1 DHSTQIMPL
10 RSKDRKQQLQEFE
23 HRMMKHF
30 DQMRWRFAEMYE
42 RLYQTDRAFDRLEN
56 RIKIAE
62 TNLQGLGNTVATF
75 GEGIQREFQG
85 IEQRLGESLDRAQR
99 DWNEHFDRAERS
111 GMSVDA
117 EVKWSV
123 NAGYARVLNS
133 SARCFLQ
140 PLYPIPL
147 PNDRM
152 PGDIFSAAF
161 ENLINLPDNALAD
174 LIKKYVIAGED
185 GLPESLEDKCRLVA
199 LHFGIRLDF

>member
-1 DHSTQIMPL
+1 MPP

-30 DQMRWRFAEMYE
+30 DQMRWRFAEMHQ
-42 RLYQTDRAFDRLEN
+42 RH
-56 RIKIAE
+56 IAE

-85 IEQRLGESLDRAQR
+85 IEQRLGESLGRYMHNAT
-99 DWNEHFDRAERS
+99 
-111 GMSVDA
+111 GMNVSTKQNAAVDA

-123 NAGYARVLNS
+123 NAGYARALNS

-185 GLPESLEDKCRLVA
+185 GLPESPEDKCRLVA